1 MKIPAAIKKLPAQLA
16 KSAKL
21 HAKQGKDVQAFLKDF
36 INGRQSD

>member
-21 HAKQGKDVQAFLKDF
+21 HAKQGEDVQAFLKEYVK
-36 INGRQSD
+36 NGG